1 MKTLEWLTHRESF
14 RNALVVCA
22 AIVVLAILSTSARR
36 VEVLVAAASIAGVP
50 PATGAA
56 ATSSRQAAHLPTPAG
71 PGSVFQAPHLPTG
84 FTKTFTS
91 LYVNAGQV
99 RLHAVIG
106 GDGPPLLLV
115 HGWPQTW
122 YQWRLVMPALAR
134 NFKVIAVDQRGVG
147 LSDKPATGYDVA
159 TLANDLVALMDAL
172 GYRRFAMVGFD
183 TGMPIAY
190 AVAADHP
197 ERLDRLVVG
206 ESIVPGVTPSPPL
219 LAPGPLNTRLWHIAF
234 NRLEG
239 DVNERLVRGRED
251 VYFGAEYANSAGT
264 PLPDEVVRYYVDRL
278 ASDPEALRGS
288 FEFYRAIDITS
299 AQNTQRKT
307 KRLTLPVL
315 AIGGAKGIGEGT
327 ASTMKLVA
335 DDVQSVII
343 PGSGHWVA
351 EEAPEQL
358 LSAVTAFLTPYR
370 TNYATR

>member
-1 MKTLEWLTHRESF
+1 MNIGERLAQRRSF
-14 RNALVVCA
+14 KSAFVIGA
-22 AIVVLAILSTSARR
+22 AIVVLA
-36 VEVLVAAASIAGVP
+36 AAS
-50 PATGAA
+50 
-56 ATSSRQAAHLPTPAG
+56 ATSPRQVTRASTPEG
-71 PGSVFQAPHLPTG
+71 PGSVVGAPHLPAG

-91 LYVNAGQV
+91 RYVDAGQV

-134 NFKVIAVDQRGVG
+134 NFTVIAVDQRGIG

-190 AVAADHP
+190 ALASDHP
-197 ERLDRLVVG
+197 ERVDRLVVG

-219 LAPGPLNTRLWHIAF
+219 LVPGPLNARLWHIAF
-234 NRLEG
+234 NRLAG

-251 VYFGAEYANSAGT
+251 VYFGAEYANSAAT

-278 ASDPEALRGS
+278 ASNPDALRGS
-288 FEFYRAIDITS
+288 FEFYRAIDLTT
-299 AQNTQRKT
+299 AQNAQRKT
-307 KRLTLPVL
+307 RRLTLPVL
-315 AIGGAKGIGEGT
+315 AIGGATGIGEGT

-358 LSAVTAFLTPYR
+358 LSAITGFLTPYR
-370 TNYATR
+370 TSSR